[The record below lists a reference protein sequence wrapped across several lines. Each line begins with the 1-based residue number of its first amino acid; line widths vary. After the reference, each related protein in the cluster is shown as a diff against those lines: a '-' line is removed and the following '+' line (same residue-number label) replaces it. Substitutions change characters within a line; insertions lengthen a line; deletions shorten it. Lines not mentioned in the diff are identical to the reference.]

1 MDIQKLLGAHLRHF
15 NKEKFFRMREYVIT
29 PSKITPKKLWYYYRV
44 KKSEAFNN
52 ASIGTG
58 LNFGTKFGSVP
69 RFPHEIMGVVINHYS
84 IIGKNCTIFHGVTIG
99 NDDKDLKNTPI
110 IGDNVLIGA
119 GAKIIGKIR
128 IGNNVKI
135 GAGAI
140 VTQDI
145 PDNATVVMDKPR
157 IIIREKQNNIEE
169 ADN

>member
-1 MDIQKLLGAHLRHF
+1 MDLQKFLGAHLRHF
-15 NKEKFFRMREYVIT
+15 DKEKFFRMREHVIS

-52 ASIGTG
+52 ASMGTG

-69 RFPHEIMGVVINHYS
+69 RLPHDIMGTVINHYAV
-84 IIGKNCTIFHGVTIG
+84 IGRNCTIYHGVTIG
-99 NDDKDLKNTPI
+99 CDDKDKRNAPI
-110 IGDNVLIGA
+110 IGDNVLIGT
-119 GAKIIGKIR
+119 GAKIIGKIH
-128 IGNNVKI
+128 IGNNVRI

-157 IIIREKQNNIEE
+157 IIIREE
-169 ADN
+169 

>member
-1 MDIQKLLGAHLRHF
+1 MDLQKFLGARLRHF

-58 LNFGTKFGSVP
+58 LNFGAKFGSVP
-69 RFPHEIMGVVINHYS
+69 RLPHEIMGIVINHYAT
-84 IIGKNCTIFHGVTIG
+84 IGKNCTIFHGVTIG
-99 NDDKDLKNTPI
+99 NDYKDKKNAPI

-128 IGNNVKI
+128 IGNNVRI

-140 VTQDI
+140 VTEDI
-145 PDNATVVMDKPR
+145 PDNATVVMEKPR
-157 IIIREKQNNIEE
+157 VIIREKRDNIEE
-169 ADN
+169 AES